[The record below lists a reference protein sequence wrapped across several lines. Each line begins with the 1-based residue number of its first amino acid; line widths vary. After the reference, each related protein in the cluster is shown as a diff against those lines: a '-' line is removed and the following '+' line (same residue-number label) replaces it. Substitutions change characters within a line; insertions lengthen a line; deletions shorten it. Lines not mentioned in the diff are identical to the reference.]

1 MNYKAQIGLEGER
14 EASNFLT
21 KKGYEIVE
29 KNYRYRYS
37 EIDIIAKKDN
47 LLIFVE
53 VKTKSYTA
61 FGNPE
66 LSVDEK
72 KVHKVQQGAEHYILD
87 NDWRGDIRFDVIAII
102 KQKAVFDI
110 KHFEDA
116 FY

>member
-1 MNYKAQIGLEGER
+1 MNYKAQLGLEGE
-14 EASNFLT
+14 EAASTFLLNQ
-21 KKGYEIVE
+21 GYEIVE
-29 KNYRYRYS
+29 KNYRYRHS
-37 EIDIIAKKDN
+37 EIDIIAKKDG

-53 VKTKSYTA
+53 VKTKSYDA

-72 KVHKVQQGAEHYILD
+72 KVLKVQQGAEHYILD
-87 NDWRGDIRFDVIAII
+87 KDWRGDIRFDVIAII
-102 KQKAVFDI
+102 KLKDAFDI